1 MTDEGNKIIKCRCRA
16 TGRYFVIEV
25 RRSGRVWA
33 AVNFVDISAEDAAH
47 IASEVYPEEVYTA
60 SNLLP
65 CSKNGTRKV
74 ASCSLVKTPCGRCAN
89 SGRYSIDCIYCTE
102 LVRDNTGVRGPY
114 TKWAGISN
122 IPGAGADRFGNPQGS
137 SYDLAQDGAFGGYT
151 IAIVDLYGITE
162 PGFREVS
169 SRAMLG
175 ALKKKGFS
183 VVISRH
189 MFGADDRRRL
199 MEDARS
205 QLWVISHGSR
215 MLSDEEREWI
225 CGYYRAGH
233 GVYLWGDNAPFYED
247 ANGVLIRLFG
257 AKLQGNDTG
266 DKVLGISS
274 AAGKPGII
282 PDHLITTGIV
292 SFYEGI
298 TISSFAALSGGLKPL
313 IYSSAGKIVSAYS
326 EGNGCRLLAD
336 GGFTRLFY
344 KWDTAG
350 TDRYVT
356 NAAAWLANTERWGYM
371 PA

>member
-25 RRSGRVWA
+25 RRSGGVWA
-33 AVNFVDISAEDAAH
+33 AVNFVDIGAEDAAH

-122 IPGAGADRFGNPQGS
+122 IPGVGADRFGNPQGS
-137 SYDLAQDGAFGGYT
+137 SYDLAQDGAFSGYT
-151 IAIVDLYGITE
+151 IVWIDLTPVSNLAAKARAALGRK
-162 PGFREVS
+162 GFRVEVHHKMPS
-169 SRAMLG
+169 
-175 ALKKKGFS
+175 
-183 VVISRH
+183 
-189 MFGADDRRRL
+189 
-199 MEDARS
+199 RS
-205 QLWVISHGSR
+205 QLAAR
-215 MLSDEEREWI
+215 MEDGRGQLWLTSSGNRQLTAGETDMI
-225 CGYYRAGH
+225 CECYRAGH
-233 GVYLWGDNAPFYED
+233 GVYIWGDNAPLFAD
-247 ANGVLIRLFG
+247 ANAVLGKLFG
-257 AKLQGNDTG
+257 CTLSG
-266 DKVLGISS
+266 DDMCSQVLGISS

-336 GGFTRLFY
+336 GGFTRLFH